1 MTESSSQSSSQSDT
15 VIISV
20 NPKAGRT
27 SPMLRAE
34 ELQCCLEKKGFR
46 VELLTD
52 LDLVGERANFLFAD
66 GRLRVLLGVGGD
78 GTAAELVNRT
88 AIGTPVSLLP
98 AGTANLLAK
107 HFQLPFQPKKAAE
120 MIESGATLTLDA
132 GRANNR
138 LFLVMVSAG
147 IDADI
152 VSKVHQRR
160 EANYQKQA
168 KKGAHIS
175 YLSYIKPIFSSI
187 LSYSYP
193 LINVRLGFSVDM
205 NSRLDSKEKVT
216 DVATTFESNEEQ
228 EINRNEMQSFPGE
241 FQKEWGK
248 WTFVFNLPRYG
259 WGVTLVP
266 HCLGNDA
273 QLDYCF
279 FRRAGLIASLWNVGM
294 AQFGG
299 LHRFLPNTRL
309 GKATVLQWSSESAI
323 PFQLDGDPGGFLPV
337 QIEVVPQ
344 RFTLVAPFKV
354 VQKFHKSSIHS
365 AK

>member
-1 MTESSSQSSSQSDT
+1 MTESFSQSFSQSDT

-34 ELQCCLEKKGFR
+34 ELQRCLEKKGFR

-52 LDLVGERANFLFAD
+52 LDLVGERANLLFAD

-107 HFQLPFQPKKAAE
+107 HFHLPFRPQKAAE

-160 EANYQKQA
+160 EANYQKQT

-187 LSYSYP
+187 SSYSYP
-193 LINVRLGFSVDM
+193 LINVRLSSNVEM
-205 NSRLDSKEKVT
+205 NSRLDSNEKL
-216 DVATTFESNEEQ
+216 EN
-228 EINRNEMQSFPGE
+228 NRNEMQSFPKE
-241 FQKEWGK
+241 FKKEWGK

-279 FRRAGLIASLWNVGM
+279 FRRGGLIASLWNVGM

-365 AK
+365 TK